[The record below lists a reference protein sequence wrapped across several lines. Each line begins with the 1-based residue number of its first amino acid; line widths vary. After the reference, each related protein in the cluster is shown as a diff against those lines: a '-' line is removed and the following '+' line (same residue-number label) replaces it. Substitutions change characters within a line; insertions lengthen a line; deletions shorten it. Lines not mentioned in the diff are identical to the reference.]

1 MGLLAEQ
8 IVIDCEPSILE
19 GLFRDRR
26 TAWLEP
32 LLRLAGDEG
41 EAAGMVLMGERAHA
55 DRRQAPRRRAHEV
68 EVRPVEPSGSTFRV
82 GLRWRTT
89 DYRALFS
96 ELEGMLEVRA
106 LDDHAVVSVEG
117 LFAAPAGAPSSRT
130 SAWAT
135 RRAAEFAVRSLLG
148 HLRSAVEERSASV
161 G

>member
-26 TAWLEP
+26 TAWIEP
-32 LLRLAGDEG
+32 MLRLAGDEG
-41 EAAGMVLMGERAHA
+41 DAAGLVLMGEQPHG
-55 DRRQAPRRRAHEV
+55 DRRQAPRRRAHAV
-68 EVRPVEPSGSTFRV
+68 ELRPPERSGSTFRV

-89 DYRALFS
+89 DYRALFAQFD
-96 ELEGMLEVRA
+96 GTLEVRA

-117 LFAAPAGAPSSRT
+117 LFAAPARAPLGRASER
-130 SAWAT
+130 AT
-135 RRAAEFAVRSLLG
+135 RRAAELAVRSLLR